1 MNGYI
6 SNIEN
11 ATKKNSDFRR
21 VLYTTPHSQL
31 VLMTL
36 QPGEEI
42 GMEVHKEHDQFIR
55 VESGEGKA
63 ILDAEERPISDGS
76 AIVIPAGTKHNVV
89 NASTKQPLKLYTLY
103 TPPEHKRD
111 TRHRTK
117 ADADADQ
124 NHHFDGKTS
133 L

>member
-6 SNIEN
+6 SNIED
-11 ATKKNSDFRR
+11 ATKENADFRR
-21 VLYTTPHSQL
+21 VLFTTPHSQL

-36 QPGEEI
+36 KPREEI
-42 GMEVHKEHDQFIR
+42 GLETHEEHDQFIR

-63 ILDAEERPISDGS
+63 ILGGETHDIADGS

-89 NASTKQPLKLYTLY
+89 NTSSKHPLKLYTIY

-117 ADADADQ
+117 GDALADRDD
-124 NHHFDGKTS
+124 HFDGKTS